1 MVIHP
6 HYMKR
11 YVHDIR
17 VGQLKGVSHN
27 RYFVLSHGGSGG
39 IKLLKYVV
47 YSDFVSDAL
56 IQDHSTK
63 P

>member
-17 VGQLKGVSHN
+17 VGQLKGSEPQPLLCVKSWWP
-27 RYFVLSHGGSGG
+27 LSG

-47 YSDFVSDAL
+47 YSDFV
-56 IQDHSTK
+56 QR
-63 P
+63 